1 MRGALGERASTPKE
15 SQGDGVTHQPIDAQT
30 QEAPTQTDLM
40 FHTGEPTEGPHLMQ
54 VLHGCNTPVMPNGLG
69 SLRVY
74 PDRSP
79 SKVKARVNL
88 ADVTIQPYFRK
99 FEDTRSSLN
108 V

>member
-1 MRGALGERASTPKE
+1 MA
-15 SQGDGVTHQPIDAQT
+15 DGRCRIYICSRREP
-30 QEAPTQTDLM
+30 EAEFTSAVGVSRRQN
-40 FHTGEPTEGPHLMQ
+40 
-54 VLHGCNTPVMPNGLG
+54 LHGCNSPVMPNGLG

>member
-1 MRGALGERASTPKE
+1 
-15 SQGDGVTHQPIDAQT
+15 
-30 QEAPTQTDLM
+30 
-40 FHTGEPTEGPHLMQ
+40 
-54 VLHGCNTPVMPNGLG
+54 MPNGLG

-88 ADVTIQPYFRK
+88 ADVTIQPYFRN